1 MYDAIIIGA
10 RCAGSPTGMLLARDG
25 YRVLVID
32 RAKFP
37 SDTLSTHF
45 ITPDGVAKLKEWG
58 IFDRVAAT
66 GAPINHGI
74 ARTFGPLQMPA
85 DPGDGASFAPR
96 RTVLDHILVEAA
108 REAGAEVREG
118 VILESLLVEDGVV
131 TGIRARKGDDR
142 FEERGR
148 VVIGADGRDSLVAR
162 AVSADVYNETPGAT
176 SGYYAYYKNFEHNGP
191 EFYLGGGTAQF
202 VFPTNDGEVCLASEF
217 LTERFPNFR
226 DDIQNGLANLFASNP
241 GVAERFQK
249 AERTSKVFG
258 IVGHKGH
265 YRKPFGPGWALVG
278 DAGYYRDPLL
288 GQGINDAF
296 RDASLLAAALGATWA
311 GGERWEE
318 ALGRYE
324 QARNEATMMV
334 YGLTTLLCSTLD
346 PTAETLAMMA
356 GGPPPKPAGVG

>member
-202 VFPTNDGEVCLASEF
+202 VFPTNDGEVCLAS
-217 LTERFPNFR
+217 RKR
-226 DDIQNGLANLFASNP
+226 SARARSSASWDT
-241 GVAERFQK
+241 R
-249 AERTSKVFG
+249 G
-258 IVGHKGH
+258 ITGS
-265 YRKPFGPGWALVG
+265 R
-278 DAGYYRDPLL
+278 
-288 GQGINDAF
+288 
-296 RDASLLAAALGATWA
+296 
-311 GGERWEE
+311 
-318 ALGRYE
+318 LGR
-324 QARNEATMMV
+324 AGHWLATPA
-334 YGLTTLLCSTLD
+334 TTATHSSGRGSTT
-346 PTAETLAMMA
+346 PSAMPACWRRRSAPRGPVANA
-356 GGPPPKPAGVG
+356 GRRRSPGMNRPGTRRP